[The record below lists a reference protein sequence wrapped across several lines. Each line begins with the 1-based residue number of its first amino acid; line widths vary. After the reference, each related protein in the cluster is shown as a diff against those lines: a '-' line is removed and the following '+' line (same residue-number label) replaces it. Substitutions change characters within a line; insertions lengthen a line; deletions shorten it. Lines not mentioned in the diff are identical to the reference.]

1 MPDEPNPRAEV
12 QRGEG
17 GEWQLLLARL
27 SSWIEATN
35 PEQLWIGS
43 QRPLRL
49 LALLITALVVL
60 KVYGALLD
68 TIASVPLMGGLL
80 ELVGLI
86 WLTRFISGHLLRA
99 GDRDQTL
106 SALVERWR
114 RFRGG
119 A

>member
-12 QRGEG
+12 HRGEG
-17 GEWQLLLARL
+17 GEWQLLLARI
-27 SSWIEATN
+27 SGWIEAAN

-68 TIASVPLMGGLL
+68 TIASVPLMSGLL
-80 ELVGLI
+80 ELVGVI

-99 GDRDQTL
+99 GDREQTL
-106 SALVERWR
+106 GALVERWR
-114 RFRGG
+114 RFRGQ